1 MQEFL
6 EFRKMITP
14 IIIQIVFWIGAAMC
28 VITGLFSIT
37 GGGMRAVGGL
47 MTMIL
52 GPIVVRIYC
61 ELIILL
67 FRIYDTLNDIKDNTK
82 RGQ

>member
-1 MQEFL
+1 MQDFL

-14 IIIQIVFWIGAAMC
+14 VIIQIVFWIGVAMC
-28 VITGLFSIT
+28 VITGLLSIT
-37 GGGMRAVGGL
+37 GGGMHAIGGL
-47 MTMIL
+47 MTIIV

-82 RGQ
+82 RG